1 MKRITIQGV
10 PKRKRHRREQIQ
22 FILFSQKKKKKK
34 GKSKLS
40 CHQEGDKC
48 AKLTDKKRLWMGPFV
63 VVVHQKDTGVWG
75 ESKVY
80 DSSQP
85 TDKVLQ
91 GGTVE
96 RK

>member
-22 FILFSQKKKKKK
+22 FILFSQKKRKKKERANCHAIKKATSVRSSQTKK
-34 GKSKLS
+34 G
-40 CHQEGDKC
+40 
-48 AKLTDKKRLWMGPFV
+48 MGPFV
-63 VVVHQKDTGVWG
+63 VVVHQKDTGVWGG